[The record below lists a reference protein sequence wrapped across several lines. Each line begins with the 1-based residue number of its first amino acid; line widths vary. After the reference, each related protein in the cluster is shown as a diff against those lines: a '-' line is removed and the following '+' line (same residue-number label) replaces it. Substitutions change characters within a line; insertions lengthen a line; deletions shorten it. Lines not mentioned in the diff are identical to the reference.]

1 MSFGHPAYL
10 LIGAI
15 GLALVAWL
23 YRAFTRRRNV
33 QALAYS
39 SVAFA
44 LDALKP
50 PRWPA
55 IALTTA
61 FLVGTSAVLVALA
74 NPRIETY
81 LPSKDGTVMIC
92 LDTSGSMRAM
102 DIEPTRWIAMK
113 QAAKTF
119 IDAVPDGTHVGLL
132 TFSSGANLIASP
144 ITDLDAVRDALTRIP
159 PPDGATAIG
168 DALTVAAQQM
178 PTTGRRI
185 IVLLTDGVN
194 NRGADP
200 LTASQAIGAKGIT
213 IETVGIG
220 TADSGEIIPGTN
232 EMAGLDSDALQAIA
246 GNGHGEYV
254 EASSAGQ
261 LRDVFRAIALNTVWK
276 KQHFDASFPVAF
288 VGGLLLVITFLGGL
302 FTGRFP

>member
-1 MSFGHPAYL
+1 MSFGHPFL
-10 LIGAI
+10 LVLGIA
-15 GLALVAWL
+15 GLALFAYL
-23 YRAFTRRRNV
+23 YRRFQARRQA

-44 LDALKP
+44 LEALQP

-55 IALTTA
+55 IALFTA
-61 FLVGTSAVLVALA
+61 FLVGTSAVLVAMA
-74 NPRIETY
+74 NPRLETF

-92 LDTSGSMRAM
+92 LDTSGSMRAE

-113 QAAKTF
+113 AAARQF

-132 TFSSGANLIASP
+132 TFSSEANLISTP

-168 DALTVAAQQM
+168 DALTLAAQQM
-178 PTTGRRI
+178 PKTGRRI

-194 NRGADP
+194 NRGVDP
-200 LTASQAIGAKGIT
+200 ITASQSIGGKGIT

-232 EMAGLDSDALQAIA
+232 ELAGLDSDGLRAVAA
-246 GNGHGEYV
+246 NGHGQYF
-254 EASSAGQ
+254 EAASAGQ
-261 LRDVFRAIALNTVWK
+261 LRDEFKSIALNTVWK
-276 KQHFDASFPVAF
+276 KQRFDASYPVAF
-288 VGGLLLVITFLGGL
+288 AGGLLLICTFLGGL

>member
-1 MSFGHPAYL
+1 VSFAHPAYL
-10 LIGAI
+10 FIGAI
-15 GLALVAWL
+15 GLALVAWP
-23 YRAFTRRRNV
+23 YRILQRRRDV

-44 LDALKP
+44 LDALEP

-61 FLVGTSAVLVALA
+61 FLLGTATVFVALA
-74 NPRIETY
+74 NPRLETY

-102 DIEPTRWIAMK
+102 DIEPTRWLAMK
-113 QAAKTF
+113 AAAKSF
-119 IDAVPDGTHVGLL
+119 IDALPDGTHVGLL

-144 ITDLDAVRDALTRIP
+144 ITDIDAVRDALDRIP
-159 PPDGATAIG
+159 EPDGATAIG
-168 DALTVAAQQM
+168 DALTVAAQEM
-178 PTTGRRI
+178 PKSGRRI

-194 NRGADP
+194 NRGTDP
-200 LTASQAIGAKGIT
+200 IAASQAIGAKGIT

-232 EMAGLDSDALQAIA
+232 EEAGLDSDALQTIA
-246 GNGHGEYV
+246 SNGHGEYV

-261 LRDVFRAIALNTVWK
+261 LRDVFRSIALNTVWK
-276 KQHFDASFPVAF
+276 KRRFDASFPVAF
-288 VGGLLLVITFLGGL
+288 AGGLVLVLAFLGGL
-302 FTGRFP
+302 FTGRIP

>member
-1 MSFGHPAYL
+1 MTFAHPAI
-10 LIGAI
+10 LILSAI
-15 GLALVAWL
+15 GIALFAWL
-23 YRAFTRRRNV
+23 YRVVQKRRNV

-44 LDALKP
+44 LDAIKP

-55 IALTTA
+55 IALFAT

-74 NPRIETY
+74 SPRMESY
-81 LPSKDGTVMIC
+81 LPSKDGTVMLC
-92 LDTSGSMRAM
+92 LDTSGSMRAY
-102 DIEPTRWIAMK
+102 DITPTRWTAMK
-113 QAAKTF
+113 EAARAF
-119 IDAVPDGTHVGLL
+119 IDAVPDGSHVGLL

-144 ITDLDAVRDALTRIP
+144 ITDLDAVKDALDRIP

-178 PTTGRRI
+178 PATGRRI

-200 LTASQAIGAKGIT
+200 LEASQKIGAKGIT

-232 EMAGLDSDALQAIA
+232 ELAGLDSDALRAIA
-246 GNGHGEYV
+246 ANGNGEYV
-254 EASSAGQ
+254 EAQSAGQ
-261 LRDVFRAIALNTVWK
+261 MRDAFRSIALNTVWK
-276 KQHFDASFPVAF
+276 KRVFDASFPIAF
-288 VGGLLLVITFLGGL
+288 VGGLLLVLTLLGGL

>member
-1 MSFGHPAYL
+1 MSFAHPAYL
-10 LIGAI
+10 FIGVFAF
-15 GLALVAWL
+15 ALVAWL
-23 YRAFTRRRNV
+23 YRTFARRREA

-44 LDALKP
+44 LDALQA

-74 NPRIETY
+74 NPRLETF

-102 DIEPTRWIAMK
+102 DIQPTRWVAMK
-113 QAAKTF
+113 AAAKTF

-178 PTTGRRI
+178 PKTGRRI

-200 LTASQAIGAKGIT
+200 ISASQTIGAKHIT

-232 EMAGLDSDALQAIA
+232 EMAGLDSDALQTIA
-246 GNGHGEYV
+246 ENGHGRYV
-254 EASSAGQ
+254 EASSAGE
-261 LRDVFRAIALNTVWK
+261 LRNEFKAIALNTVWK

-288 VGGLLLVITFLGGL
+288 VGGILLVLTFLGGL

>member
-1 MSFGHPAYL
+1 MSFAHPEYL
-10 LIGAI
+10 LLGAI
-15 GLALVAWL
+15 VLALVAWM
-23 YRAFTRRRNV
+23 YRIFQRRRNV

-44 LDALKP
+44 LDALRP

-61 FLVGTSAVLVALA
+61 FLVGTATVLVALA
-74 NPRIETY
+74 NPRLETY

-102 DIEPTRWIAMK
+102 DIEPTRWVAMK
-113 QAAKTF
+113 EAARTF
-119 IDAVPDGTHVGLL
+119 IDALPDGTHVGLL

-144 ITDLDAVRDALTRIP
+144 ITDVDAVRDALDRIP
-159 PPDGATAIG
+159 EPDGATAIG

-178 PTTGRRI
+178 PKTGRRI

-200 LTASQAIGAKGIT
+200 VTASQAIGAKGIT

-232 EMAGLDSDALQAIA
+232 EEAGLDSDALQAIA
-246 GNGHGEYV
+246 NNGHGEYV

-261 LRDVFRAIALNTVWK
+261 LREVFRNIALNTVWK
-276 KQHFDASFPVAF
+276 KRKFDASFPVAF
-288 VGGLLLVITFLGGL
+288 VGGLVLVITFLAGL

>member
-1 MSFGHPAYL
+1 MSFAHPAFL
-10 LIGAI
+10 LV
-15 GLALVAWL
+15 GLVGVVALAFL
-23 YRAFTRRRNV
+23 YRLIEKRRDG

-39 SVAFA
+39 SVSFA
-44 LDALKP
+44 LDALQP

-55 IALTTA
+55 IALFTT

-74 NPRIETY
+74 NPRLETV

-92 LDTSGSMRAM
+92 LDTSGSMRAL
-102 DIEPTRWIAMK
+102 DLEPTRWDAMK
-113 QAAKTF
+113 AAAREF

-168 DALTVAAQQM
+168 DALNVAASQL
-178 PTTGRRI
+178 PKTGRRI

-194 NRGADP
+194 NRGSDP
-200 LTASQAIGAKGIT
+200 IAASQEIGAKGVT

-232 EMAGLDSDALQAIA
+232 EMAGLDASDLQTIA
-246 GNGHGEYV
+246 ANGKGQYV
-254 EASSAGQ
+254 QAASAGE
-261 LRDVFRAIALNTVWK
+261 LRDAFRAIALDTVWK
-276 KQHFDASFPVAF
+276 KQRIDASYPVAF
-288 VGGLLLVITFLGGL
+288 AGGLLLILTFLGGL

>member
-1 MSFGHPAYL
+1 VSFGHPAYL
-10 LIGAI
+10 VIGAI

-23 YRAFTRRRNV
+23 YRVFQRRRDV
-33 QALAYS
+33 RALAYS
-39 SVAFA
+39 SVNFA
-44 LDALKP
+44 LEALKP

-55 IALTTA
+55 IVLTTA
-61 FLVGTSAVLVALA
+61 FLVGTAAVLVALA
-74 NPRIETY
+74 NPRIETF

-102 DIEPTRWIAMK
+102 DITPTRWVAMK
-113 QAAKTF
+113 AAARTF
-119 IDAVPDGTHVGLL
+119 IDALPEGTHVGLL

-144 ITDLDAVRDALTRIP
+144 ITDVDAVREALERIP
-159 PPDGATAIG
+159 EPDGATAIG

-178 PTTGRRI
+178 PKTGRRI

-200 LTASQAIGAKGIT
+200 IAASQTIGAKGIT

-232 EMAGLDSDALQAIA
+232 EEAGLDADALTTIA
-246 GNGHGEYV
+246 SNGHGEYV
-254 EASSAGQ
+254 EASSANQ
-261 LRDVFRAIALNTVWK
+261 LQDVFRSIALNTVWK
-276 KQHFDASFPVAF
+276 KRRVDASFPVAF
-288 VGGLLLVITFLGGL
+288 AGGMLLVLTFLGGL